1 MDAVCPP
8 RISQAARSGG
18 QVGAVGCVW
27 PPQPQSARLESARPR
42 LHTGR
47 PGSRQRV
54 PDTGGACPE
63 GSCPGGVWAGAAAI
77 CPAGINQAATSP
89 GRSGDWP
96 IGQRTA
102 EAGRG
107 AAEAGQRSAGS
118 GGFAATLTS
127 MSERIPIRI
136 DNRSHKLDG
145 AAAAAAAAAAADVA
159 AAPAPDR
166 GSADEQLGDLD
177 RVERCAFAEVVVADE
192 QRKATSAVDRR
203 VDPDPA
209 DIGRVL
215 AGGLERGGHIEQ
227 LDAGC

>member
-1 MDAVCPP
+1 M
-8 RISQAARSGG
+8 
-18 QVGAVGCVW
+18 
-27 PPQPQSARLESARPR
+27 QSARPESARPR
-42 LHTGR
+42 DQAGR
-47 PGSRQRV
+47 SAQWGASGRRGRNLPGWNQPGRDFTRADRAAGSGSRTAAEPVRR
-54 PDTGGACPE
+54 GAAQ
-63 GSCPGGVWAGAAAI
+63 GGVWAGAAAI

-107 AAEAGQRSAGS
+107 AAEGGQRSAGS

>member
-1 MDAVCPP
+1 MAAAAAICPAG
-8 RISQAARSGG
+8 ISQAATSHG
-18 QVGAVGCVW
+18 Q
-27 PPQPQSARLESARPR
+27 
-42 LHTGR
+42 TGQR
-47 PGSRQRV
+47 AAGSGSRTPAEPVRR
-54 PDTGGACPE
+54 GAAQ
-63 GSCPGGVWAGAAAI
+63 GGVWAGAAAI

-107 AAEAGQRSAGS
+107 AAEGGQRRAGS

-145 AAAAAAAAAAADVA
+145 AGPGAYVAAAAAAAAGAAAGVA
-159 AAPAPDR
+159 AGVAVAAGAAAYVAAAPDR